1 MPYLND
7 LRVVVIEP
15 SAAGNVGWI
24 ARAMANFGAH
34 ELVLVNPSV
43 FDLKLARD
51 FSCHGASVIDS
62 MRPVNSL
69 DDALSGIPFVVGT
82 TRRISGSEPF
92 LGVRQAAPV
101 IADRLAAGRAAIV
114 FGRESSGLSKEEKAK
129 CSLLASIDTVD
140 GPKGSLNIS
149 HAAAL
154 FFYEIA
160 EALKDG
166 SAREGA
172 DISPAEET
180 FDRALS
186 SLPGYVRGGVFQK
199 ALHSV
204 LSRAHPTAQEVGR
217 LASAFALLGRKGDM
231 NQ

>member
-7 LRVVVIEP
+7 LRVVVVEP

-34 ELVLVNPSV
+34 ELVLVNPAQ
-43 FDLKLARD
+43 FDRNLARE
-51 FSCHGASVIDS
+51 FSCHGAFIIDS
-62 MRPVNSL
+62 MTSVSTF
-69 DDALSGIPFVVGT
+69 DEGLSVIPFVVGT
-82 TRRISGSEPF
+82 TRRVSGSEPSF
-92 LGVRQAAPV
+92 GARRAAPV

-114 FGRESSGLSKEEKAK
+114 FGRESSGLSKEEKAR

-160 EALKDG
+160 EALSG
-166 SAREGA
+166 GLSREGA
-172 DISPAEET
+172 DIAPAEEA

-186 SLPGYVRGGVFQK
+186 AMPGYVRGGSFQK

-204 LSRAHPTAQEVGR
+204 LSRSVPTSQEVGK
-217 LASAFALLGRKGDM
+217 LASAFALLGRKGDIT
-231 NQ
+231 Q